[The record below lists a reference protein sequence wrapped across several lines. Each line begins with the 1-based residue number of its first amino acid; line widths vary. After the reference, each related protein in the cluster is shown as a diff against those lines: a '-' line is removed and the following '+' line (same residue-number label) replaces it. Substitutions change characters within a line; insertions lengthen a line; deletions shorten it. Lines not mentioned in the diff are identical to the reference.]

1 MAETPTSR
9 RWRRIVAEQLESG
22 LSVQAFAQSQ
32 NVKAGTLRWWKGR
45 LRKRDAEAADGA
57 RPQFMALTVAEPAGT
72 VVLTLEDHRAH
83 VVIDQQT
90 DLALLRR
97 VLEAMA

>member
-22 LSVQAFAQSQ
+22 LSVQAFAQSK
-32 NVKAGTLRWWKGR
+32 NVTAGTLSWRKAR
-45 LRKRDAEAADGA
+45 LRMRDSEAAAGS
-57 RPQFMALTVAEPAGT
+57 RPQFTALTVAEPT
-72 VVLTLEDHRAH
+72 RTIVLALEDHRAH

-97 VLEAMA
+97 VLEPMA